1 MKSKLLLCVFLAATL
16 SACATT
22 GNKDQSERKGN
33 LYMDNGTQALME
45 GRFADALSS
54 LSQAVKF
61 LPKHAGAWNNLG
73 LAFHNKDE
81 PKRAEEAW
89 KKALALDSSFT
100 DAHTNLGALYLQQKR
115 YKEAEQEF
123 KEASK
128 DLSYLKMHQVNYNL
142 ALVYLQQRKNIN
154 AEQQLKLAVQAE
166 PGFCAAWYKLGN
178 LQKERGEFS
187 TATESIKKSVSGP
200 CFNNPEIHF
209 EISSL
214 YMKQREYGQAKSKL
228 LEIIQLFP
236 QSEWAKKAEITLNI
250 MR

>member
-22 GNKDQSERKGN
+22 APDQSARKGQ
-33 LYMDNGTQALME
+33 LYMDNGTQALIE
-45 GRFADALSS
+45 GRYGDALTS

-61 LPKHAGAWNNLG
+61 LPKNASIWNNLG
-73 LAFHNKDE
+73 LAFLNKDE

-89 KKALALDSSFT
+89 KKTLALDSSFT

-115 YKEAEQEF
+115 YKEAEYEF
-123 KEASK
+123 KEAGK
-128 DLSYLKMHQVNYNL
+128 DLSYLKMHQVNFNL
-142 ALVYLQQRKNIN
+142 ALLYLQQRKNLN

-166 PGFCAAWYKLGN
+166 PGFCAAWYKLGQ

-187 TATESIKKSVSGP
+187 TATDSIKKSVSGP

-214 YMKQREYGQAKSKL
+214 LLKQREYAPAKSKL

-236 QSEWAKKAEITLNI
+236 QSDWAKKAEITLNM